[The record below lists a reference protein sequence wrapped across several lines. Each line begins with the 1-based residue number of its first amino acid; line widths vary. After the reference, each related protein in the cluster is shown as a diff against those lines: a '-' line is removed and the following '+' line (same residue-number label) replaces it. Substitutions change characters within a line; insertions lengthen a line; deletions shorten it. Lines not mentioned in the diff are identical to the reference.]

1 MCAAIN
7 IWCGLRHCTEV
18 RFATFLSGGFITAIV
33 KVRQSQNG
41 FFKLTILPKNERV
54 NSFFLPNST
63 MNEFVRSFFWKNSRI
78 QKSPFEIN

>member
-33 KVRQSQNG
+33 LNPQER
-41 FFKLTILPKNERV
+41 KLEKHTSVHWVDDLAIGHIKLLIM
-54 NSFFLPNST
+54 S
-63 MNEFVRSFFWKNSRI
+63 
-78 QKSPFEIN
+78 